1 MITVFPLI
9 IGLAACQID
18 LPDLPDAAP
27 AKDQSGATVGTTSE
41 QILSMQ
47 YSKTVM
53 APDACYVIDPL
64 AQTIERGPD
73 LVVQRTLR
81 REPGFCAQVL
91 TPLEV
96 TGTVEDPGRYSRVLL
111 EILNPAGVVL
121 ETFNLTGG

>member
-9 IGLAACQID
+9 IALAACQID
-18 LPDLPDAAP
+18 LPDATP
-27 AKDQSGATVGTTSE
+27 AKDQNGTTVAPTSE

-53 APDACYVIDPL
+53 APDACYVIDPMV
-64 AQTIERGPD
+64 QSIERGPD

-81 REPGFCAQVL
+81 REPGFCAQVM

-96 TGTVEDPGRYSRVLL
+96 SGTVEDPGRYSRVLL

-121 ETFNLTGG
+121 ETFNLNGG